1 MSSVLPLSG
10 KVALVTGASRGI
22 GASIAKRLASDG
34 ASVVVNYVSNEGKA
48 KEVVDAIAAE
58 GKGKAVALRADIS
71 SIAEGNKLVEDSVQ
85 AFGRLDILVHNAAYK
100 KLGKLGDVDEKQYD
114 DHFDANVKTPLFMT
128 QTAAKYLESGGS
140 AYMHYVTYIDAEM
153 S

>member
-1 MSSVLPLSG
+1 MPRAAHTRRVHSG
-10 KVALVTGASRGI
+10 SSRG
-22 GASIAKRLASDG
+22 A
-34 ASVVVNYVSNEGKA
+34 
-48 KEVVDAIAAE
+48 
-58 GKGKAVALRADIS
+58 
-71 SIAEGNKLVEDSVQ
+71 
-85 AFGRLDILVHNAAYK
+85 DILVHNAAYK